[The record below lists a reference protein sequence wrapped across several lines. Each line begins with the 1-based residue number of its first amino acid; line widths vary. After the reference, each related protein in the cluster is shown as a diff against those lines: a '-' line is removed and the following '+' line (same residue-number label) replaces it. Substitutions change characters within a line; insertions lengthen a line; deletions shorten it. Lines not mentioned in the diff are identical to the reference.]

1 MYVLYTHRAC
11 SCGCDTVC
19 LLACETVGSFV
30 LVVVWAQKPNV
41 VQVLVENLCGDIFC
55 EYVCDVVQGTDLVH

>member
-1 MYVLYTHRAC
+1 MKLSRLFA
-11 SCGCDTVC
+11 
-19 LLACETVGSFV
+19 

-55 EYVCDVVQGTDLVH
+55 EYVCDVVQGTGTDLVH